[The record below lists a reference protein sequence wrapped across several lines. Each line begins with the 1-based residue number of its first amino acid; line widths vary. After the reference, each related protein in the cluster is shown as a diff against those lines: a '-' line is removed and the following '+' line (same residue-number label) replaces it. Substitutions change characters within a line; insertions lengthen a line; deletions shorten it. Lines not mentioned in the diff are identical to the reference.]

1 MRTPDA
7 AAAPAHAAQRA
18 PHPARLPRPPQPPV
32 RRLTVLYDDRCSLC
46 LFVSGWLARQRKLVP
61 LDLVPAGSAEARRRL
76 PELDHGATVEEITVV
91 GDGGQVYRGAAAWI
105 VCLWA
110 LRGHRRLAHR
120 LSTPAG
126 LRTARGAVLAAAKW
140 REAHRTR
147 GPAGRPHPWGGTAY
161 VRRDGWVY
169 DPRAGWTYRGP
180 AGPRPTAPRPA
191 AAHPTAPYPTAARPD
206 GTRTT
211 G

>member
-1 MRTPDA
+1 MRTPDTT
-7 AAAPAHAAQRA
+7 AAPALPAAAQR
-18 PHPARLPRPPQPPV
+18 PPV
-32 RRLTVLYDDRCSLC
+32 RRLTVLYDDRCALC
-46 LFVSGWLARQRKLVP
+46 TFVRGWLGRQRQLVP
-61 LDLVPAGSAEARRRL
+61 LDFVPAGSGEARRLL
-76 PELDHGATVEEITVV
+76 PGLDRGATMEEITVV

-110 LRGHRRLAHR
+110 LREHRRLAHR

-126 LRTARGAVLAAAKW
+126 LRGARSAVLAAAKW
-140 REAHRTR
+140 RETGRARTA
-147 GPAGRPHPWGGTAY
+147 AGRPRHWGGTAY

-180 AGPRPTAPRPA
+180 GAAPAPA
-191 AAHPTAPYPTAARPD
+191 RAPVPAPGTCDD
-206 GTRTT
+206 GTCPT